1 MPRAVRIA
9 CSWEVIG
16 TLFIRGRL
24 VTGWNDPDI
33 IGSVGL
39 SYRMSD
45 QASDV
50 VDWYL
55 QPTTPACHFP
65 SRAAF
70 RQAVMQR
77 VTSQNH
83 LVIQCTHRNHPN
95 AYAIVMS
102 GSRSTDEALANAAAG
117 LQGTPPGHTW
127 HHSEG
132 VRFPNGF
139 QGAAHCNMYLLQTWY
154 HAGNPHAGG
163 VAEYERAKGV
173 RYQP

>member
-1 MPRAVRIA
+1 
-9 CSWEVIG
+9 
-16 TLFIRGRL
+16 
-24 VTGWNDPDI
+24 
-33 IGSVGL
+33 
-39 SYRMSD
+39 
-45 QASDV
+45 
-50 VDWYL
+50 
-55 QPTTPACHFP
+55 
-65 SRAAF
+65 
-70 RQAVMQR
+70 
-77 VTSQNH
+77 
-83 LVIQCTHRNHPN
+83 
-95 AYAIVMS
+95 MS

-163 VAEYERAKGV
+163 VAEYERAKSI